1 MQKTTLFISAICL
14 MLGACNTEKS
24 GTESSASKTD
34 TAATPAMPMD
44 ADHIPQ
50 RDLKFNDYAEAVNA
64 GKIPKDTLKT
74 SARREATGSVGTL
87 NVKINYGS
95 PGVRGRAIWNGL
107 VGYDQVWVT
116 GAHTSTKVEFDKDV
130 VIGDKTIA
138 AGAYGFFT
146 IPAESE
152 WTLILNKNYD
162 QHLADDYKEAED
174 FVRIKVK
181 PATNAMTQRLTY
193 AVERKSDTEGRIAVK
208 WDKIK
213 VVMPFTVNK

>member
-1 MQKTTLFISAICL
+1 MKKNFLFASAMLL

-24 GTESSASKTD
+24 VNETTTTQAD
-34 TAATPAMPMD
+34 TSEMAGMMMD

-50 RDLKFNDYAEAVNA
+50 RDLKYSDYAEAVNA
-64 GKIPKDTLKT
+64 GKITKDTLKT

-116 GAHTSTKVEFDKDV
+116 GAHTATKVEFDKDV
-130 VIGDKTIA
+130 VIGDKTIT

-146 IPAESE
+146 IPTDGE

-162 QHLADDYKEAED
+162 QHLADDYKETED
-174 FVRIKVK
+174 FVRIKAK
-181 PATNAMTQRLTY
+181 PTANAMTQRLTY
-193 AVERKSDTEGRIAVK
+193 TVEKTNDTEGSIAVT

-213 VVMPFTVNK
+213 VVMPFKVK

>member
-1 MQKTTLFISAICL
+1 MKKQFVFLSLAIATLFS
-14 MLGACNTEKS
+14 ACN
-24 GTESSASKTD
+24 SSNDANDTTTKADSATAS
-34 TAATPAMPMD
+34 MPMD
-44 ADHIPQ
+44 PDHIPQ
-50 RDLKFNDYAEAVNA
+50 RDLKYNDYADAVNA

-74 SARREATGSVGTL
+74 SARREAMAQVGSL

-116 GAHTSTKVEFDKDV
+116 GAHTATKVEFDKDV
-130 VIGDKTIA
+130 VIGDSLIK

-146 IPAESE
+146 IPNEAE

-162 QHLADDYKEAED
+162 QHLADDYTEKDD

-181 PATNAMTQRLTY
+181 PSTNALTQRLTY
-193 AVERKSDTEGRIAVK
+193 AVEKKSDTEGAIAVT
-208 WDKIK
+208 WDKLK
-213 VVMPFTVNK
+213 VAMPFKISQ